1 MISAILLLVT
11 VLTIALSLAVVV
23 RNYYVKSS
31 WYFSLFSVSVAAW
44 AFGIERFLNVSSPNE
59 LQFWSKWYYFAA
71 AAIAL
76 MFVLFTTS
84 ISGYNYRVVKVLA
97 LVSSLVLGLQI
108 IFNKNFPIFPPEL
121 VGSQRAAEINPL
133 SYIVYSFYF
142 VGFFFGGLWL
152 LRQMLR
158 RGGNFETKQLQ
169 ILFTGV
175 AISGVF
181 GAFFNLLLPFLGNY
195 RLIWAGP
202 VSLSLFLLITG
213 YGIIKHRLFNI
224 RLVIARSVAYLL
236 LLSSLLVLYSSAIVI
251 FSRLVVEGDSNPT
264 IEFLVN
270 AGVVIVAAATAQPL
284 KRFFDH
290 ATNRLFYRDAYN
302 SESVIRQVNDVVL
315 SSLALEG
322 LLFGVVQTLVDEL
335 SVQFGAAEVKQV
347 KNVSQ
352 TIIATN
358 GIKFEQSDI
367 EQVRRATNQFDK
379 RVVLTDELQDSE
391 LQSTLRKYEID
402 MLARIV
408 ADPTDGDEGLGYVML
423 GPKRSGSLYTSKDV
437 ELLNLIAGEM
447 VVAVQNALRFEEISQ
462 FNEQLTQRVDAATTE
477 LKDKNRKLRELDEAK
492 DDFISMASHQLRTPL
507 TTVKGYLSMLD
518 DGDIGKLSKKQ
529 QEVVELAFASSERM
543 VYLISDLL
551 NASRIDT
558 GKFVIERQPI
568 KLGEVIKSEVEQLV
582 ITAKARGLKLVSE
595 FSDDDPTVKLDE
607 TKLRQVIMNF
617 IDNAIYYSK
626 SGGEITVKYEVTAD
640 TVEMCVVDEGIGV
653 PAAEQDDLFTKFYR
667 AKNAKRVRPDGT
679 GLGLFLAKKVITA
692 QGGSVIFES
701 VEDKGSTFGFRF
713 ALAAVATNQE
723 PESKK

>member
-1 MISAILLLVT
+1 
-11 VLTIALSLAVVV
+11 
-23 RNYYVKSS
+23 
-31 WYFSLFSVSVAAW
+31 
-44 AFGIERFLNVSSPNE
+44 
-59 LQFWSKWYYFAA
+59 
-71 AAIAL
+71 
-76 MFVLFTTS
+76 
-84 ISGYNYRVVKVLA
+84 
-97 LVSSLVLGLQI
+97 
-108 IFNKNFPIFPPEL
+108 
-121 VGSQRAAEINPL
+121 
-133 SYIVYSFYF
+133 
-142 VGFFFGGLWL
+142 
-152 LRQMLR
+152 
-158 RGGNFETKQLQ
+158 
-169 ILFTGV
+169 
-175 AISGVF
+175 
-181 GAFFNLLLPFLGNY
+181 
-195 RLIWAGP
+195 
-202 VSLSLFLLITG
+202 
-213 YGIIKHRLFNI
+213 
-224 RLVIARSVAYLL
+224 
-236 LLSSLLVLYSSAIVI
+236 
-251 FSRLVVEGDSNPT
+251 
-264 IEFLVN
+264 
-270 AGVVIVAAATAQPL
+270 
-284 KRFFDH
+284 
-290 ATNRLFYRDAYN
+290 
-302 SESVIRQVNDVVL
+302 
-315 SSLALEG
+315 
-322 LLFGVVQTLVDEL
+322 
-335 SVQFGAAEVKQV
+335 
-347 KNVSQ
+347 
-352 TIIATN
+352 
-358 GIKFEQSDI
+358 
-367 EQVRRATNQFDK
+367 
-379 RVVLTDELQDSE
+379 
-391 LQSTLRKYEID
+391 
-402 MLARIV
+402 
-408 ADPTDGDEGLGYVML
+408 
-423 GPKRSGSLYTSKDV
+423 
-437 ELLNLIAGEM
+437 M